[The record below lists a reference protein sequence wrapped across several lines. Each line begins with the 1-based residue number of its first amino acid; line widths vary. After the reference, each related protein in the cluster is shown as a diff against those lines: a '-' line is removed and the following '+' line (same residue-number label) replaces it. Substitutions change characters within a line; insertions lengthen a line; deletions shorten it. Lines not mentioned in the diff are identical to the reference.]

1 MADREVPEDP
11 AEVYKWIIDDC
22 VNFAKDVRAERI
34 RSGIPYSPND
44 PSAPEELL
52 LKSLSPAHR
61 KTLAQ
66 MLDESRSGG
75 VHDLL
80 ARLTWWIDCH
90 GLRLT
95 YRGQPVP
102 VDFSGMGLHGDY
114 IGRLDQEEKWKWPD
128 EPPAPLPPWNSHSG

>member
-1 MADREVPEDP
+1 MADREVPEGP

-22 VNFAKDVRAERI
+22 VNFAKDVNAERI
-34 RSGIPYSPND
+34 RSGTPYSSND
-44 PSAPEELL
+44 PGAPEDLM
-52 LKSLSPAHR
+52 LKSLSQAQR

-66 MLDESRSGG
+66 MLDDARSGG

-80 ARLTWWIDCH
+80 ARLTWWIDCQ

-114 IGRLDQEEKWKWPD
+114 IGRSDQQEQWQWPD
-128 EPPAPLPPWNSHSG
+128 EPPAPLPPWNSNSG